1 MRILMLA
8 LAASLASAD
17 EPAYTVTIELGN
29 VCGRDCIAI
38 LEKALSKV
46 DGVREAKNYGD
57 KFHFLLSIREDKS
70 VLPASILQVVDKIR
84 TESKGEEDFPLES
97 FEINSISGTVEK
109 QGDTI
114 LFVARGSKQK
124 YALKPNA
131 ELRKLLESGKTLLT
145 IAGAVTEEKEK
156 DGKKPLPLIEVGD
169 AKDTPK

>member
-8 LAASLASAD
+8 LAAALVPAD

-46 DGVREAKNYGD
+46 DGIREAKNYGD

-70 VLPASILQVVDKIR
+70 VLPSHILQVVDKIR
-84 TESKGEEDFPLES
+84 TESKGEEDFPLEG

-109 QGDTI
+109 QGEAI
-114 LFVARGSKQK
+114 VFVARGSKQK
-124 YALKPNA
+124 YAVKPNA
-131 ELRKLLESGKTLLT
+131 DLRKLLESGKTQLT
-145 IAGAVTEEKEK
+145 IAGAVTEDKEK
-156 DGKKPLPLIEVGD
+156 DGKKALPAIEVSD
-169 AKDTPK
+169 AKETPK